1 MKNVLLT
8 GATGFIGSHVRKFL
22 HESGYG
28 IISLCKNPG
37 EDFQPYDNEEVVKGN
52 LSEPELLKQALAGC
66 QIEACIH
73 LAWEGIPDYS
83 YKMSQRNLTYGLN
96 VLELCRHLGITQLIV
111 SGSCWEYRLPH
122 GRVDEG
128 WELDDSN
135 HFKAAKNAY
144 RMIAHAFCKEAGIHF
159 NWLRLFYVYGP
170 GQREGSLIPFI
181 KKELSEDRVPSLKG
195 AGNRNDFVHVRDVAR
210 AFVKTVEV
218 KTEEEILNIGYG
230 MSTSVSDVLTF
241 MAEAMKKENLIQSF
255 TVDGNNQPFVDFCAN
270 IEKSQNLLGWK
281 PEISLKEWLEMT
293 ILSERGV

>member
-8 GATGFIGSHVRKFL
+8 GASGFIGSHVRKCL

-37 EDFQPYDNEEVVKGN
+37 EDFQTYDNEKVVKGN
-52 LSEPELLKQALAGC
+52 LSEPELLKQALTGC

-83 YKMSQRNLTYGLN
+83 FEMSQRNLTYGIN
-96 VLELCRHLGITQLIV
+96 VLELCRHLGIGQLVV
-111 SGSCWEYRLPH
+111 SGSCWEYRSPH
-122 GRVDEG
+122 GKVAED

-144 RMIAHAFCKEAGIHF
+144 RMIAHAFCREAGIRF

-181 KKELSEDRVPSLKG
+181 KKELSEGRVPELRG
-195 AGNRNDFVHVRDVAR
+195 AGNRNDFVHVWDVAR
-210 AFVKTVEV
+210 AFVKAVKV
-218 KTEEEILNIGYG
+218 KTEVEILNIGYG
-230 MSTSVSDVLTF
+230 MTVSVSDVLKYI
-241 MAEAMKKENLIQSF
+241 AEAMDKKNLIPQDTPYDNPQTS
-255 TVDGNNQPFVDFCAN
+255 VDFYADIAN
-270 IEKSQNLLGWK
+270 SRDLLGWE
-281 PEISLKEWLEMT
+281 PNISLKEWLQKGGSYED
-293 ILSERGV
+293 